1 VSARSA
7 AAVGAPQL
15 VREHANVRVLARACA
30 RRATQRPDVRADEQ
44 HEGGGERHDHNPDTP
59 LLYTL
64 PEAAALLRISRTKLY
79 ELLTANEIESIHI
92 GRSRKIPTAALHD
105 YIERL
110 RTEEE
115 R

>member
-1 VSARSA
+1 VNTATSASTRAPARVEPHNVRTSARTNNT
-7 AAVGAPQL
+7 
-15 VREHANVRVLARACA
+15 REEVN
-30 RRATQRPDVRADEQ
+30 ATTTA
-44 HEGGGERHDHNPDTP
+44 HDTP

-92 GRSRKIPTAALHD
+92 GRSRKIPAIALHD
-105 YIERL
+105 YIDRL
-110 RTEEE
+110 RTEEK

>member
-1 VSARSA
+1 MNPRTSASSRAPARVEPHNIRTSARTNNTKEE
-7 AAVGAPQL
+7 V
-15 VREHANVRVLARACA
+15 N
-30 RRATQRPDVRADEQ
+30 ATTTA
-44 HEGGGERHDHNPDTP
+44 HDAP

-79 ELLTANEIESIHI
+79 ELLTAHEIESIHI
-92 GRSRKIPTAALHD
+92 GRSRKIPSAALHD

-110 RTEEE
+110 RIEEE